1 MLISMNME
9 PERKAYRVDGSGRVI
24 IPAHLKGKFD
34 VETGDYMDLFSA
46 NVDGKWYLIAT
57 KHIDEDEEQ

>member
-9 PERKAYRVDGSGRVI
+9 PERKSYRVDGSGRVI

-34 VETGDYMDLFSA
+34 VQTGDYMDLFSA
-46 NVDGKWYLIAT
+46 NVDGKW
-57 KHIDEDEEQ
+57 